1 MDINETYV
9 NETSFHNIYKYVNE
23 TFDIIQ
29 ISNYYVVHLKLIF
42 SMFAVSPFKK
52 KKTYQT

>member
-42 SMFAVSPFKK
+42 SMFVVSPFKK